1 MEDEKRERE
10 REREALNT
18 KSMSWPMPR
27 YVRFLLHYMCIC
39 VSMRM
44 CIVRQVDTWDEMER
58 FWQQSIF
65 RRLRCEPEDHAFL
78 LTEPPLNPPENRE
91 YTAEIFFESF
101 NVAGL
106 YIAVQVTHHLSFSS
120 HHHLYWKRIMMTSV
134 VWRIMCEHGRRS

>member
-1 MEDEKRERE
+1 
-10 REREALNT
+10 
-18 KSMSWPMPR
+18 
-27 YVRFLLHYMCIC
+27 
-39 VSMRM
+39 
-44 CIVRQVDTWDEMER
+44 MER

-106 YIAVQVTHHLSFSS
+106 YIAVQVRTAGRCFRNDDGMHHQYNALSLSLPPLFEEVHEAVAVIDQSPYNTRACS
-120 HHHLYWKRIMMTSV
+120 DMIQYDAWAWAFV
-134 VWRIMCEHGRRS
+134 CVCVYV